1 MKAPSPLLLRIR
13 RIAIWLSLDLL
24 VAAAVLGLTVW
35 ADTSSK
41 VRVTPVETCYC
52 GCAAAKTSA
61 GCGKMCELPKYA
73 SRRWAVPCAKPR
85 VSTPPE
91 NPGAGPRLA
100 RPGRS
105 ERASN

>member
-1 MKAPSPLLLRIR
+1 MRAPSPLLLRIR
-13 RIAIWLSLDLL
+13 RIAIWLGLDLL
-24 VAAAVLGLTVW
+24 LATALLGLTVW

-41 VRVTPVETCYC
+41 VHEPPVPTCYC

-73 SRRWAVPCAKPR
+73 SRRWAVTCAKPR
-85 VSTPPE
+85 VSTPTE
-91 NPGAGPRLA
+91 NPGAGPRLP
-100 RPGRS
+100 RPGHS